1 MKTSDSIDKLAP
13 ALVAAQAEM
22 PIVERDGS
30 AEVERDNGGGSATQY
45 QYTSLGSMLQTVRP
59 ILSKHGLAV
68 IQGGDGEH
76 VDGHVCME
84 TTIIHE
90 SGQYL
95 CGTMRIPF
103 TQGKNAAQSAGAA
116 ITYCRRYA
124 FSSMLGVTS
133 EEDTDAG
140 KPVASKVAPPPVVK
154 AQPARP
160 AKSPEKPKSPVTE
173 KAEPEDPTA
182 TSESFRMR
190 AMTKI
195 AAAKQRIKSDPSN
208 APEAYGLIR
217 LMIPYAE
224 QLRKSGTLTEEHYVN
239 LVDAAEE
246 VLNEGA

>member
-13 ALVAAQAEM
+13 ALVAAQSEM

-30 AEVERDNGGGSATQY
+30 AEVERGNGEGSTKQY

-76 VDGHVCME
+76 VDGHICME

-103 TQGKNAAQSAGAA
+103 TQGSNAAQAAGAA

-140 KPVASKVAPPPVVK
+140 KPVAKKAAPPPGVK

-160 AKSPEKPKSPVTE
+160 AKPPVAE
-173 KAEPEDPTA
+173 KAEPTVSLEEQSQSTLTKAMASIVANIEKIGKSPENKAEYVAKIRTA
-182 TSESFRMR
+182 
-190 AMTKI
+190 I
-195 AAAKQRIKSDPSN
+195 Q
-208 APEAYGLIR
+208 
-217 LMIPYAE
+217 YAE
-224 QLRKSGTLTEEHYVN
+224 SLESQGKLTKEHLTN
-239 LVDAAEE
+239 LKDMTEE
-246 VLNEGA
+246 VLNEAD

>member
-13 ALVAAQAEM
+13 ALVAAYAEM
-22 PIVERDGS
+22 PIVERDGN
-30 AEVERDNGGGSATQY
+30 AEIEGDEKGSSPKQY
-45 QYTSLGSMLQTVRP
+45 QYTSLGSMLEAVRP
-59 ILSKHGLAV
+59 ILIRNGLCVA
-68 IQGGDGEH
+68 QTGGDEH
-76 VDGHVCME
+76 VDGHISIKTFIV
-84 TTIIHE
+84 HD

-103 TQGKNAAQSAGAA
+103 TQGSNAAQAAGAA

-140 KPVASKVAPPPVVK
+140 KPVAKKSAPPPVVK

-239 LVDAAEE
+239 LVDAATE